1 MAVKKTAE
9 QIAAEAKQKAVNE
22 ITKAAPGLANPER
35 YVTAKNAAN
44 ILGAREA
51 YIKENLK
58 LDPTRFKAGN
68 YNIATASK
76 LAAEVNPFKEKG
88 VANAESFIGKNLVFD
103 KAKAEEALIRD
114 VYKLNPATFAATG
127 TVPDTSKQPVFDRT
141 TGKMVQ
147 PTINV
152 VKYDIATAAKRFE
165 ENKPTVVAP
174 EKYPENFTQ
183 AVNNY
188 SNAFQTAISKG
199 IQNLN
204 DADRA
209 NIQKYG
215 KIVRDFSGK
224 NISQNQQNIIDR
236 INDVDTEIAN
246 YDAQKQIV
254 TQQAKKIRGTP
265 EFNKLTAAE
274 KEKVKGNPDATTLKK
289 LRGDRETLI
298 RLEATAKNLAPRFQE
313 SFSRYGLSDVVQGIG
328 GRAADLASVDT
339 RLANLRANKVIAT
352 DELSGKLNSQL
363 TDDQILNDIN
373 TARKNEYKSLYDIGT
388 AASTDLQSQITQANK
403 FLSDLQPN
411 DPRRVSTQKEIDSLN
426 AELAEAQKDTLE
438 AKNLFENYQPVSGE
452 QATSAISKVRE
463 SLRLPEERTLRQIDE
478 IDPTIGAT
486 VRGLSRKYQEM
497 VETPLGPT
505 TTKQTEELRN
515 QIEQEALNQLR
526 LGSTL
531 GVEEARQYEQAA
543 RSAQTARG
551 NIFGLGPA
559 VQEAA
564 NIGAAAEQRKLAR
577 YGAATAFLG
586 SGETTGAATARD
598 LGLRNAL
605 EQSRLGA
612 AQGFI
617 ASGPT
622 MYNLASQRLGSQQ
635 AMLNNYL
642 AASAPQATGGFQATP
657 SAANPY
663 AYVNPNAGFIGAQNA
678 ASIYNT
684 LADLQASQYG
694 SQVGA
699 IAGSYRSP
707 GQEFASFAGGISGF
721 SGLFGSPGSSAFFR
735 G

>member
-1 MAVKKTAE
+1 MAAKKTPE

-22 ITKAAPGLANPER
+22 IKKATPGLANPER
-35 YVTAKNAAN
+35 YVTAKNTAN

-58 LDPTRFKAGN
+58 LNPKPFQAGN

-88 VANAESFIGKNLVFD
+88 VANAESFIGKNLIFD
-103 KAKAEEALIRD
+103 KAKAEETLIRD

-215 KIVRDFSGK
+215 RIVRDFSGTNISENQK
-224 NISQNQQNIIDR
+224 NIIAR

-246 YDAQKQIV
+246 YDAQKQLV
-254 TQQAKKIRGTP
+254 TQQAKKIKGTP
-265 EFNKLTAAE
+265 EYNKLTEAE
-274 KEKVKGNPDATTLKK
+274 KKKVGGRADAATLKK
-289 LRGDRETLI
+289 LNVDREALI
-298 RLEATAKNLAPRFQE
+298 RLEANAKNLAPRFQE

-328 GRAADLASVDT
+328 GKAADLTKVDT
-339 RLANLRANKVIAT
+339 ELEALRANKVFGTGA
-352 DELSGKLNSQL
+352 LSGKLNPQV
-363 TDDQILNDIN
+363 TDDQILSDFN
-373 TARKNEYKSLYDIGT
+373 TGRKNKAKELYDLGT
-388 AASTDLQSQITQANK
+388 AATTDLQSQIAQANQ
-403 FLSDLQPN
+403 FLSDLPAN
-411 DPRRVSTQKEIDSLN
+411 DPRRASTQKQIDALN
-426 AELAEAQKDTLE
+426 ADLAEAQKDTLE

-452 QATSAISKVRE
+452 QAASAISQVRE
-463 SLRLPEERTLRQIDE
+463 SLRLPEERTIAQIE
-478 IDPTIGAT
+478 QIDPTIGAT
-486 VRGLSRKYQEM
+486 VRALSKQYQTM

-622 MYNLASQRLGSQQ
+622 MYNLASQRLGTQQ

-699 IAGSYRSP
+699 ISRQSSGAEQF
-707 GQEFASFAGGISGF
+707 GQIAT
-721 SGLFGSPGSSAFFR
+721 GLSNLIR
-735 G
+735 I